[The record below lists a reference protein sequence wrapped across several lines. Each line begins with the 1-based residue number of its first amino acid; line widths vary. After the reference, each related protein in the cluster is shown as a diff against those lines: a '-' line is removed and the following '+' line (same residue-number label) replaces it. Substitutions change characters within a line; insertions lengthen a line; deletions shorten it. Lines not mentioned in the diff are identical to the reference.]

1 MTGEARHGWRMRAV
15 AVALAGSVAPVMG
28 ATPES
33 VTIPLKV
40 VNIPGVGVKVGIEVG
55 LGGGPPQ
62 LYTFDTGSSGM
73 YAAYNA
79 AWWPTLQP
87 LPGPTIPQSYGSGLQ
102 LTANPVSTLVTIP
115 TDQGPISY
123 TAEVGQITQA
133 SGTSDGEQWLANVA
147 AGQPPLYGMFF
158 GDFGS
163 GLTKP
168 EKGLFAV
175 LPQLPGNLSSGFS
188 VQLGCGGGSSDSR
201 VVVGLTDAIRSRV
214 TSWVRMDKLEN
225 GPPFPGSNH
234 PTYKQAVFNG
244 HFSLSIPGTHYDFV
258 VPAILDTGGG
268 TTNLHQ
274 QPPHLV
280 VPDPLVLQPG
290 ATNTRVVSGAQFRVT
305 APGTAG
311 TGGFDMGFITGS
323 TPTIDEVNASQPK
336 SATTIAEVNLAL
348 IPFFRY
354 DVVFDVERGNVG
366 FAPCSVATSAIAP
379 IPVLSP
385 WATGLLAAGLALL
398 GALAMRMRGARA
410 SGRGRA

>member
-1 MTGEARHGWRMRAV
+1 MPKDGSSGRWV
-15 AVALAGSVAPVMG
+15 SVLAVALAGAAAPATG

-55 LGGGPPQ
+55 LGGGPPR

-79 AWWPTLQP
+79 AWWPSLQQ
-87 LPGPTIPQSYGSGLQ
+87 LGGPPIPQSYGSGLQ
-102 LTANPVSTLVTIP
+102 LSANRVSTLVTLA

-147 AGQPPLYGMFF
+147 AGKPPLYGMFF

-168 EKGLFAV
+168 TEGLFAV
-175 LPQLPGNLSSGFS
+175 LPQLPGNLSSGFA
-188 VQLGCGGGSSDSR
+188 VQLGCGGGSPESK
-201 VVVGLTDAIRSRV
+201 VVVGLTTPIRSRV
-214 TSWVRMDKLEN
+214 TSWVKMEKLQN
-225 GPPFPGSNH
+225 GPPFPNSNY
-234 PTYKQAVFNG
+234 PTFKQAVFNG
-244 HFSLSIPGTHYDFV
+244 HFSLAIPGTQYDFV
-258 VPAILDTGGG
+258 LPAILDTGGG

-274 QPPHLV
+274 QPPFV

-290 ATNTRVVSGAQFRVT
+290 ATSTRVVPGAQFRVT
-305 APGTAG
+305 APGTLG
-311 TGGFDMGFITGS
+311 TGGFDMGFVTGS
-323 TPTIDEVNASQPK
+323 TSTIDEVNVSQPK

-348 IPFFRY
+348 NPFFRY
-354 DVVFDVERGNVG
+354 DVVFDVQNGNVG
-366 FAPCSVATSAIAP
+366 FAPCTAAASAVAP
-379 IPVLSP
+379 IPALSA
-385 WATGLLAAGLALL
+385 WATGLLALGLALL
-398 GALAMRMRGARA
+398 GALAMRVRGARL
-410 SGRGRA
+410 SGRRVA